1 MNRVTKE
8 LKQRRVLE
16 AGIMPETTK
25 APLSG
30 HSSLFLA
37 DSNSTSN
44 TDESWH
50 GKIIIK
56 QGVGKLT
63 LQGDLKR

>member
-1 MNRVTKE
+1 
-8 LKQRRVLE
+8 
-16 AGIMPETTK
+16 MPETTK